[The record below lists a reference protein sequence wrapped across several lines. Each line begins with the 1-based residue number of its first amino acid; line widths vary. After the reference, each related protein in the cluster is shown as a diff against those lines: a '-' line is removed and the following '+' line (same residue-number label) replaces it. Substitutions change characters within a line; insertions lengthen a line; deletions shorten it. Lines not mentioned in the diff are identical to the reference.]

1 MNGPIRVIATA
12 AAALCLA
19 AAGPLASIAA
29 AAAEATIV
37 YAPESEATFARQLA
51 AKRIE
56 SVIVNKR
63 LRSLRVTLK
72 DGSHVLA
79 KYPKKQSEQ
88 TIARLQARGVAVTEL
103 STKEAERQAGKG
115 KSHHHK
121 IRYIV
126 GGALIVVIVVVLG
139 VLLFNRGRRRD

>member
-1 MNGPIRVIATA
+1 VNGPIRAVATV

-19 AAGPLASIAA
+19 AAGPFASIAA
-29 AAAEATIV
+29 AAEETKIV
-37 YAPESEATFARQLA
+37 YTPESEATFARQLA

-88 TIARLQARGVAVTEL
+88 TVARLQAHGVAVTVL
-103 STKEAERQAGKG
+103 SKKDAEKEAGKG

-126 GGALIVVIVVVLG
+126 GGALIVVIVLAAA
-139 VLLFNRGRRRD
+139 VLLFNRSRRRD

>member
-1 MNGPIRVIATA
+1 MRAFASIAV
-12 AAALCLA
+12 ALCLA
-19 AAGPLASIAA
+19 AAGPLVTFAS
-29 AAAEATIV
+29 AAEESPILYT
-37 YAPESEATFARQLA
+37 PESEAAFTQQLN
-51 AKRIE
+51 AKKVE

-72 DGSHVLA
+72 DGTHVLA

-88 TIARLQARGVAVTEL
+88 TIAKLHAKGVVVTVLAPKQAE
-103 STKEAERQAGKG
+103 KEAGKA

-126 GGALIVVIVVVLG
+126 GGVLIIVIIVVIG
-139 VLLFNRGRRRD
+139 VLLFNRRRRQD

>member
-1 MNGPIRVIATA
+1 MRTIAA
-12 AAALCLA
+12 IGAALCLA
-19 AAGPLASIAA
+19 VAGPLASLA
-29 AAAEATIV
+29 AAAEETQIT
-37 YAPESEATFARQLA
+37 YAPESEAAFGRQLD
-51 AKRIE
+51 AKKVE
-56 SVIVNKR
+56 SVVVNKR

-88 TIARLQARGVAVTEL
+88 TIARLHAHGVAVTVL
-103 STKEAERQAGKG
+103 STKEAEKQAGKG

-126 GGALIVVIVVVLG
+126 GGVLIIVILLVIG
-139 VLLFNRGRRRD
+139 VLVFNRSRRKD